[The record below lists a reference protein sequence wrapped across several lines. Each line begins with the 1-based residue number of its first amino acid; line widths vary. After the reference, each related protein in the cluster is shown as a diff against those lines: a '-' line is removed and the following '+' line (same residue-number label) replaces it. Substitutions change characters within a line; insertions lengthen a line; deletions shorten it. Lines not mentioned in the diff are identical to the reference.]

1 MNEGT
6 DALRM
11 TAHPGDVRGGGEA
24 GEEPGGKGLYLRASA
39 CVTEVHRAF
48 SPGQLI
54 GVVLKGAKNDHGAG
68 APGDPAKAQ
77 AVDQPVDGSR
87 GAGAAKDHRMLGQP
101 HRRAFDSSPL
111 PENAGLTTREGAFE
125 WVFA

>member
-11 TAHPGDVRGGGEA
+11 TAHPGDVQAAEKLAKNPGQGSSGQGGLI
-24 GEEPGGKGLYLRASA
+24 KGALSA
-39 CVTEVHRAF
+39 QGHVTEVHRAF

-68 APGDPAKAQ
+68 RPRGPVAKAQ

-87 GAGAAKDHRMLGQP
+87 GAGATAKDHRMLGASP
-101 HRRAFDSSPL
+101 HRRAI
-111 PENAGLTTREGAFE
+111 
-125 WVFA
+125 